1 MYASSPFL
9 SLQTP
14 VLGLWAQRD
23 APPLDA
29 AAAGRRLQR
38 LAITPP
44 LGDFGL
50 VDEWALLG
58 SFVAGPAALA
68 RFAAGAPLNTDDH
81 PVVSYLAPRATYAPE
96 ATPAERL
103 TVLLRQWTVG
113 AHELLAPAA
122 DGLPAARLN
131 GYFQARQ
138 QYLLAGV
145 GVRPVADPARM
156 LAQVREPLLAALRLS
171 PDFRPAY
178 EPLLRLALALRASDP
193 PAAQALLETLAR
205 LAPAQPGAREA
216 LREASP
222 AR

>member
-1 MYASSPFL
+1 MP
-9 SLQTP
+9 
-14 VLGLWAQRD
+14 
-23 APPLDA
+23 
-29 AAAGRRLQR
+29 RRW
-38 LAITPP
+38 TPP

-50 VDEWALLG
+50 ADEWALLG

-81 PVVSYLAPRATYAPE
+81 PVVSYLAPRATYAPD

-103 TVLLRQWTVG
+103 TDLLRQWTVG
-113 AHELLAPAA
+113 AHELLAPAP
-122 DGLPAARLN
+122 DGVPAARLN

-178 EPLLRLALALRASDP
+178 EPLLRLALALRSSDP

-205 LAPAQPGAREA
+205 LAPAQAGAREA
-216 LREASP
+216 LLQASP